1 MDFLIPKAKHLQ
13 ICRARVISYGNRGKD
28 DWDWVMSSGQLDQ
41 YFPNYNPEGE
51 CSPEWL
57 RWDEWLGVMRDY
69 NEMRN
74 LATNILGL
82 KSLDD
87 YLVFVKSSSKR
98 ARNCVYPF
106 VLSLYYED
114 EWKDGK

>member
-1 MDFLIPKAKHLQ
+1 
-13 ICRARVISYGNRGKD
+13 
-28 DWDWVMSSGQLDQ
+28 
-41 YFPNYNPEGE
+41 
-51 CSPEWL
+51 
-57 RWDEWLGVMRDY
+57 MRDC

-114 EWKDGK
+114 ELKDGK

>member
-1 MDFLIPKAKHLQ
+1 
-13 ICRARVISYGNRGKD
+13 
-28 DWDWVMSSGQLDQ
+28 
-41 YFPNYNPEGE
+41 
-51 CSPEWL
+51 
-57 RWDEWLGVMRDY
+57 MRDY

-82 KSLDD
+82 KSL
-87 YLVFVKSSSKR
+87 KR

-114 EWKDGK
+114 ELKDGN